1 MKKDGICGRVFGW
14 VVPAAVAVCAVP
26 CGAEMLYYLP
36 FDDGVSATLVNYGS
50 AGGAATAERMTE
62 WGGAPAPTN
71 STETV
76 APNLGGTHAL
86 KCTRQGTNGGLL
98 AMPDSTNRFRL
109 TDTSGR
115 MTVCTWIYWKGYYE
129 SGIANAMP
137 TTDNQGWSWRIGA
150 SGEFKMLY
158 KTATSGGTRTTGA
171 GTIPSNVWLH
181 VAMRWDCSSNYAL
194 QWFVNGIATNASLT
208 YTGSGVLNTSTQDVA
223 VANANQSPL
232 GGGYLS
238 LNGYMDDCAI
248 WDTLLSA
255 GKIRALAAAPGVLP
269 GFNAGILNRLF
280 SLFDAAEGMAV
291 ITNGTGVQTWRYA
304 SGLTGHAPGD
314 AWGDGRGSFF
324 IQLDADSGVKHVPGG
339 TVVTVF

>member
-36 FDDGVSATLVNYGS
+36 FDDGVSATLVDYGS

-232 GGGYLS
+232 GGGVS
-238 LNGYMDDCAI
+238 LPERVYGRLRHLGHPSFRRQDPRPGRRA
-248 WDTLLSA
+248 WGVA
-255 GKIRALAAAPGVLP
+255 GVQRRHSEPVVLP
-269 GFNAGILNRLF
+269 VRCGR
-280 SLFDAAEGMAV
+280 
-291 ITNGTGVQTWRYA
+291 
-304 SGLTGHAPGD
+304 
-314 AWGDGRGSFF
+314 GDGGDHQRHGC
-324 IQLDADSGVKHVPGG
+324 ADVAVRFGAHGARAGG
-339 TVVTVF
+339 RLG